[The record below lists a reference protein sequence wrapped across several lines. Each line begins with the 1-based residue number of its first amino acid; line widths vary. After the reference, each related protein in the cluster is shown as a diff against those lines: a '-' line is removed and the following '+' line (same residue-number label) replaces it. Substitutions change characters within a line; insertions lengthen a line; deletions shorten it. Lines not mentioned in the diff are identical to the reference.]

1 MVRRTPLLA
10 ALFIMG
16 SVAAAGDAARSRAPV
31 EPLFER
37 LGGTARVT
45 AFVDATVDELAA
57 DPQGGPVR
65 EGLDLQA
72 VKAELVARICAL
84 SGGGCRYRHNA
95 TALQASTGLVEVLRV
110 AMRAH
115 GVPLSAR
122 NELLETLAPTRRD
135 VARL

>member
-10 ALFIMG
+10 ALLILG
-16 SVAAAGDAARSRAPV
+16 SVAAAGDAARNRVPV

-37 LGGTARVT
+37 LGGTARVA

-57 DPQGGPVR
+57 DPQGGSVR

-72 VKAELVARICAL
+72 VKADLVARICAL
-84 SGGGCRYRHNA
+84 SGGGCRYRQKA
-95 TALQASTGLVEVLRV
+95 AALQTSAGLVEVLRV

-115 GVPLSAR
+115 GVPLAAR
-122 NELLETLAPTRRD
+122 NELLETLATTRRD